1 MIDCV
6 PLSSCLMCTRMP
18 RAWWNVHGGRGFVQ
32 DCLLKTCYEAREVGR
47 RFLEKVAIALFL
59 SLRRTG
65 VLYFSLT
72 FDGNVFDG
80 TISCVLS
87 RTTKSLHGWQTL
99 RTGGASKRAKKGGRV
114 PRRYTTASF
123 SRSLCSRRG
132 VLIHTCTLVYTLYST
147 RIYLV
152 FVPRFV
158 SCVGRGINNKNCR
171 LQRVVFFFGISLMA
185 DVPQRTII

>member
-1 MIDCV
+1 MFDVHKDAPSLVERSRRKRFCPGLSFENMLRSSRGRQAV
-6 PLSSCLMCTRMP
+6 PRK
-18 RAWWNVHGGRGFVQ
+18 GGYSFV
-32 DCLLKTCYEAREVGR
+32 LV
-47 RFLEKVAIALFL
+47 IAQN
-59 SLRRTG
+59 RRTLLLSD
-65 VLYFSLT
+65 VRWKR
-72 FDGNVFDG
+72 FDG

-132 VLIHTCTLVYTLYST
+132 VLINTCTLVYTLYST

-171 LQRVVFFFGISLMA
+171 LQRVGFFFGISLMA
-185 DVPQRTII
+185 DVPQRTIKG